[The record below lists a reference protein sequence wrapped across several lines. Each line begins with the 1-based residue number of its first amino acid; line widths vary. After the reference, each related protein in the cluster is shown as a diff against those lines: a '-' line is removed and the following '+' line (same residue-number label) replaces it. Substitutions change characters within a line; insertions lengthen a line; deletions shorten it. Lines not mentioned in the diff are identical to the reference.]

1 MNSSNYRFTLDMQS
15 NISQVSLPVRLGD
28 TSRKLYINL
37 TDSGSPYFI
46 EDGCLAVFSGR
57 KADDNK
63 LFNNCVIE
71 KNTTIVYKLTEQ
83 TTSFAGVVDCEIRL
97 YGTQGELITSP
108 RFILVVDERVVSE
121 SDESTLIES
130 MEESTTLDE
139 IALSENARIEAEN
152 ERVSAEEFRQTRF
165 DSLMESADKRIS
177 QVMLDVENASGRA
190 QEAVTDAEEAL
201 AKVNSAVSPTVSV
214 TEISGGHRV
223 NITDVNGT
231 KSFDVMDGEDGEVV
245 GGTKIAVGSY
255 VGTGGTS
262 KKLTFGFTP
271 KVVIVQAK
279 ANQYGTGLF
288 LYGSG
293 VVYNLNFA
301 ATGRVVANTAAWAET
316 TLTIGVD
323 TGAINLSSTSSVS
336 KAIAAFNY
344 TDNAYNYVAIG

>member
-15 NISQVSLPVRLGD
+15 NSSQVALPVRLGD

-83 TTSFAGVVDCEIRL
+83 TTSYAGVVDCEIRL

-130 MEESTTLDE
+130 IEESTTLDG

-152 ERVSAEEFRQTRF
+152 ARVEAEAARTAAEADRETRF
-165 DSLMESADKRIS
+165 SQKMDHIDESVQHVLDIADGQIDGILEDAQAANQSAQGALSAANEALEVAEAAS
-177 QVMLDVENASGRA
+177 QK
-190 QEAVTDAEEAL
+190 AEEA
-201 AKVNSAVSPTVSV
+201 AAITVSPEVSV
-214 TEISGGHRV
+214 EAIEGGHRV
-223 NITDVNGT
+223 TVKDVNGT
-231 KSFDVMDGEDGEVV
+231 KTFDVMDGEDGADGDCQLPTITENDD
-245 GGTKIAVGSY
+245 GK
-255 VGTGGTS
+255 
-262 KKLTFGFTP
+262 
-271 KVVIVQAK
+271 
-279 ANQYGTGLF
+279 F
-288 LYGSG
+288 L
-293 VVYNLNFA
+293 
-301 ATGRVVANTAAWAET
+301 RVANGKWSAE
-316 TLTIGVD
+316 
-323 TGAINLSSTSSVS
+323 AIPQAEEES
-336 KAIAAFNY
+336 Y
-344 TDNAYNYVAIG
+344 